1 MHPEKR
7 AAYFAFVHDEVASGA
22 LKPIIER
29 AFPLEQ
35 IVNAHRYM
43 ETNTQRGKIVVTT

>member
-7 AAYFAFVHDEVASGA
+7 VACFAFVHDEVASGA
-22 LKPIIER
+22 LEPIIER

-35 IVNAHRYM
+35 IAAARRYV
-43 ETNTQRGKIVVTT
+43 ETNTQRGRIVVTT